1 VSFEPE
7 LHKVLAQNKVDFGFA
22 TPVVHENSSVG
33 SGALTSAQAM
43 PLYFFRIRNG
53 RYSGASERGTECVDR
68 DAAWRAL
75 TSTCA
80 DMAAGISRKLRQN
93 SEWQME
99 LLDEQ
104 KRPVFRI
111 RIVAE
116 SLDDCSDS
124 LSFTHPA
131 PAEH

>member
-1 VSFEPE
+1 LISR
-7 LHKVLAQNKVDFGFA
+7 AFA
-22 TPVVHENSSVG
+22 PPLPSSTKNGNDRHVG
-33 SGALTSAQAM
+33 SIM

-53 RYSGASERGTECVDR
+53 RYSGASERGTECPDR
-68 DAAWRAL
+68 NAAWRAL
-75 TSTCA
+75 TSACA
-80 DMAAGISRKLRQN
+80 DMAAGISRKLKQD

-104 KRPVFRI
+104 QRPVFRI

-116 SLDDCSDS
+116 SLDDRPDS
-124 LSFTHPA
+124 PSFSHPA